1 MMKAQRKRTKLA
13 TSIIAVFSAVMIL
26 LSGCENKTDE
36 EVYQSFGI
44 DIKSNESDINLKSWN
59 PTDWSYSYYQFPV
72 TFTLTGV
79 TNGKTYAKECSVQE
93 LKDGTVSFQML
104 PGDYTV
110 SYTTPHWQS
119 DNIWSMNNVEGLS
132 TATRRNQLNEAG
144 RSVGD
149 VLDIKISNTIN
160 VSGSPITLNATLDDA
175 LIVVDVPN
183 VQEVKVFLSNFSEV
197 NPPRLLNNI
206 TGIHYGYVNS
216 GRLLQLKFYDGTTQN
231 ITPATGTVKGKVYHI
246 ISRIGASVEL
256 NIPNMEVISVEL

>member
-1 MMKAQRKRTKLA
+1 MKGQII
-13 TSIIAVFSAVMIL
+13 SIVIAVLTLTLNS
-26 LSGCENKTDE
+26 CEEITDNKLQ
-36 EVYQSFGI
+36 EVNQSFGLNI
-44 DIKSNESDINLKSWN
+44 NSNESDIKLKSWN
-59 PTDWSYSYYQFPV
+59 PTEWVYTFYQYPV
-72 TFTLTGV
+72 TFTLAGV
-79 TNGKTYAKECSVQE
+79 SNGKTYTKECTVQE
-93 LKDGTVSFQML
+93 LRDGTVSFQML

-119 DNIWSMNNVEGLS
+119 EMPWSMNDVEGLG
-132 TATRRNQLNEAG
+132 TIGRRVQLTDAG
-144 RSVGD
+144 RAVGD
-149 VLDIKISNTIN
+149 KLDIKINNTIS
-160 VSGSPITLNATLDDA
+160 VTGTPITLNATLDDA

-183 VQEVKVFLSNFSEV
+183 VQEVKVFLNNFSEV

-231 ITPATGTVKGKVYHI
+231 ISTPTGTVKGKVYHI

>member
-1 MMKAQRKRTKLA
+1 MMKAQRKRTKLG

-59 PTDWSYSYYQFPV
+59 PTEWVYAFYQYPV
-72 TFTLTGV
+72 TFTLAGV
-79 TNGKTYAKECSVQE
+79 TNGKTYTKECTVQE

-119 DNIWSMNNVEGLS
+119 ELPWSMNDVEGLG
-132 TATRRNQLNEAG
+132 TIQRRVQLNDAG
-144 RSVGD
+144 KAVGD
-149 VLDIKISNTIN
+149 KLDIKINNTIS
-160 VSGSPITLNATLDDA
+160 VTGTPITLNATLDDA
-175 LIVVDVPN
+175 LIVVDVPD
-183 VQEVKVFLSNFSEV
+183 VEEVKVFLSNFSEI

-231 ITPATGTVKGKVYHI
+231 ISTPTGTDKGKVYHI
-246 ISRIGASVEL
+246 ISRIGASVVL
-256 NIPNMEVISVEL
+256 NIPNMEVILVEL